1 LPVCDVVMPRPAR
14 TSSRHAVPAGA
25 SGEPAR
31 YTTLIDTTE
40 LARHGGDPA
49 FVVVDVRHDLAQP
62 GYGENAYAQAHVP
75 GAVFA
80 HIDRDLSAPATG
92 RNGRHPLPT
101 PEAAAAVFGR
111 LGIDTTKQVVAYDQ
125 GSGVYAARL
134 WWMLR
139 WLGHDN
145 VAVLDGGFAKW
156 SREGRPVESEA
167 RAAKPATFLPARVR
181 PTVNATGVAA
191 SLPRH
196 DLVLL
201 DARAAE
207 RYRGDVEPLDPVAGH
222 IPGAL
227 NRPHSRNVAADGT
240 FRSATELLG
249 EFEAMLH
256 GRSPGDVVH
265 YCGSGVS
272 ACHNILAMT
281 IAGYPLT
288 RLYPGSWSEWCA
300 DPKRPVAKGQV

>member
-1 LPVCDVVMPRPAR
+1 
-14 TSSRHAVPAGA
+14 
-25 SGEPAR
+25 
-31 YTTLIDTTE
+31 
-40 LARHGGDPA
+40 
-49 FVVVDVRHDLAQP
+49 
-62 GYGENAYAQAHVP
+62 
-75 GAVFA
+75 
-80 HIDRDLSAPATG
+80 
-92 RNGRHPLPT
+92 LPT

-227 NRPHSRNVAADGT
+227 NRPHSRNVAPDGT

>member
-1 LPVCDVVMPRPAR
+1 MPRPAR

-227 NRPHSRNVAADGT
+227 NRPHSRNVAPDGT

>member
-1 LPVCDVVMPRPAR
+1 MPRSRPSRTTNAPSAPA
-14 TSSRHAVPAGA
+14 V
-25 SGEPAR
+25 AR
-31 YTTLIDTTE
+31 YHTLIACAD
-40 LARHGGDPA
+40 LARHLDDPS
-49 FVVVDVRHDLAQP
+49 FIVVDVRHDLAKP
-62 GYGENAYAQAHVP
+62 DRFGEDAYGQSHIP

-80 HIDRDLSAPATG
+80 HVDRDLSAPVTG
-92 RNGRHPLPT
+92 RNGRHPLPS
-101 PEAAAAVFGR
+101 PETAARVFGR
-111 LGIDTTKQVVAYDQ
+111 LGIGAGKQVIVYDQ
-125 GSGVYAARL
+125 GSGIFASRL

-139 WLGHDN
+139 WLGHDD
-145 VAVLDGGFAKW
+145 VAVLDGGFAAW
-156 SREGRPVESEA
+156 TREGRPVEREA
-167 RAAKPATFLPARVR
+167 RTAAATTFVPRRVR
-181 PTVNATGVAA
+181 PTVNASGIAA

-196 DLVLL
+196 ALVLL

-207 RYRGDVEPLDPVAGH
+207 RYRGDVEPLDPVGGH

-240 FRSATELLG
+240 FRPAGELRA
-249 EFEAMLH
+249 EFDAMLH

-265 YCGSGVS
+265 YCGSGVT

-300 DPKRPVAKGQV
+300 DAKRPVARGQV

>member
-1 LPVCDVVMPRPAR
+1 MPRAARSSAR
-14 TSSRHAVPAGA
+14 TSARHAAPAGA
-25 SGEPAR
+25 SGEPPR
-31 YTTLIDTTE
+31 YTTLIGTPE

-49 FVVVDVRHDLAQP
+49 FVVVDVRHDLAQTA
-62 GYGENAYAQAHVP
+62 YGENAYAQAHVP
-75 GAVFA
+75 GALFA
-80 HIDRDLSAPATG
+80 HVDTDLSAPATG

-101 PEAAAAVFGR
+101 PEVAAAVFGR
-111 LGIDTTKQVVAYDQ
+111 LGIDATKHVVAYDQ

-167 RAAKPATFLPARVR
+167 HAAKPARFLPARVR
-181 PTVNATGVAA
+181 PTVNAAGVAA

-227 NRPHSRNVAADGT
+227 NRPHSRNVSADGT
-240 FRSATELLG
+240 FRSAGELLA

-272 ACHNILAMT
+272 ACHNILAMM
-281 IAGYPLT
+281 IAGYPLM

>member
-1 LPVCDVVMPRPAR
+1 MPVCDVVMPRPAR

-207 RYRGDVEPLDPVAGH
+207 RYRGDVEPLDQVAGH